1 MLRACKTN
9 FLQSKA
15 FENWHLDGHLHLLQE
30 FAATLETFEKS
41 THKTANALK
50 ICHVLSC
57 TCASSQVKGTPS
69 LNRVIT
75 VILIRLKLRKTG
87 TR

>member
-41 THKTANALK
+41 THKTAN
-50 ICHVLSC
+50 
-57 TCASSQVKGTPS
+57 P
-69 LNRVIT
+69 
-75 VILIRLKLRKTG
+75 
-87 TR
+87 